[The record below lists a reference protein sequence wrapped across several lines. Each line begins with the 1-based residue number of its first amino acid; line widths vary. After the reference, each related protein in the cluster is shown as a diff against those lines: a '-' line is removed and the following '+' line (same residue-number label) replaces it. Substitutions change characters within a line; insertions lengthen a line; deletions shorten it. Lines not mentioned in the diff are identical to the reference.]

1 MRDKYYQLVKIPSSD
16 DYLNNAD
23 GLRRA
28 ASPEEITAAREKLES
43 RLSPKTANSSASR
56 ELSATQS
63 REQQQKLASIP
74 IKPIELEKL
83 PIPDKQE
90 SSEIYYKNLLSM
102 IDELRTAQQGLEEY
116 SESNHKDEQ
125 SPSAFHEK
133 INTLIAPY
141 PFQDF
146 ILNNAKTKATE
157 NELAESYLG
166 KEKEVLKKLL
176 GYEGTDQK
184 SNPKEVTEYLI
195 HQARIVNILK
205 TIDKSELNLR
215 LSFINH
221 YLQASFKQIM
231 QVEDP
236 IAKEA
241 IFEKTVKFL
250 NTNLIPDSLP
260 SKEKETAEKYIRHL
274 NPVIHQLKKI
284 NEAIPEPTISNENSL
299 ISALKTFVIKNIEEH
314 CENLIRIDNLSASS
328 KIDLFKNYNLLSISS
343 PTLSQQERII
353 KTLDTTDK
361 TDINFRLAL
370 INLYLENNVK
380 EIKNNEKDPIVK
392 KAIFE
397 KTVKFLDTNL
407 IPDSLLPKEAAETYI
422 KQLNP
427 VINSIKEINDA
438 IPEPTMIDKND
449 DSILASKTSLIKNIE
464 EYYENLIRS
473 DNLSASNRIDLFKNN
488 NLLSILSPILSPQ
501 QRIEKTLNTTD
512 RTDINF
518 RLALINLYLENNV
531 KEIETNKE
539 DKETRINKF
548 QETVKFL
555 DIYLLTL
562 ESPKSTKQASD
573 YIDLLK
579 PTLIYLKAL
588 QKSFPENEYPEFQD
602 DKNRS
607 QRSPNDLVDIV
618 TKQAEKI
625 IETSYLTSQSKS
637 DFLNNINTVDILSEN
652 TIKRLNNHL
661 LEYLLNKK
669 DFSISSRQGSTLY
682 PEQTSQDLNPEYQF
696 LSDNKR
702 GVTYDKNILNQVL
715 IQDLGKSITDNPL
728 FFKFLELMIDN
739 TPEHFQKLQ
748 NNALSVNS
756 REDFK
761 TSVLKYLNSATGEKL
776 STAANKPLIEDDMR
790 MIKSLQ
796 ALMLFE
802 DKEIQQS
809 SKGFYL
815 KALQETKFP
824 ETLGTILTQL
834 KLYQNFTGPQTGKS
848 LPINL
853 EDLNNSLQF
862 SPVIKT
868 IELKQLLEKNNVKEL
883 KKDAIG
889 EFILSEHPV
898 TLTETEKNILN
909 ELEQVRANLLARQ
922 QPPLE
927 P

>member
-1 MRDKYYQLVKIPSSD
+1 MIDKSNPALQPDGYFLNNVTRLSAIPS
-16 DYLNNAD
+16 
-23 GLRRA
+23 
-28 ASPEEITAAREKLES
+28 EEIQAERQRLES
-43 RLSPKTANSSASR
+43 RLSPKTANSSDSR

-63 REQQQKLASIP
+63 RERQQKLTSSQHRDNAQSLNEEKKIP
-74 IKPIELEKL
+74 SFQNLRQWPN
-83 PIPDKQE
+83 
-90 SSEIYYKNLLSM
+90 IYYENLESMINLLK
-102 IDELRTAQQGLEEY
+102 TAKQQVEDY
-116 SESNHKDEQ
+116 SSDIKNSK
-125 SPSAFHEK
+125 SPLPFYK
-133 INTLIAPY
+133 IINSLIEPY
-141 PFQDF
+141 PLRDF
-146 ILNNAKTKATE
+146 ISKNIDSGATE
-157 NELAESYLG
+157 GELTASYLD
-166 KEKEVLKKLL
+166 KENNILAKLL
-176 GYEGTDQK
+176 GHEEK
-184 SNPKEVTEYLI
+184 LNSNNYTHKESILSKNPEYLI

-260 SKEKETAEKYIRHL
+260 SKETAEQYIRHL

-284 NEAIPEPTISNENSL
+284 NKAVPEPTISDESSL

-314 CENLIRIDNLSASS
+314 SENLIRIDNLSADS

-343 PTLSQQERII
+343 PILSQQERI
-353 KTLDTTDK
+353 K
-361 TDINFRLAL
+361 
-370 INLYLENNVK
+370 
-380 EIKNNEKDPIVK
+380 
-392 KAIFE
+392 
-397 KTVKFLDTNL
+397 
-407 IPDSLLPKEAAETYI
+407 
-422 KQLNP
+422 
-427 VINSIKEINDA
+427 
-438 IPEPTMIDKND
+438 
-449 DSILASKTSLIKNIE
+449 
-464 EYYENLIRS
+464 
-473 DNLSASNRIDLFKNN
+473 
-488 NLLSILSPILSPQ
+488 
-501 QRIEKTLNTTD
+501 KTLNTTD
-512 RTDINF
+512 KTDINF

-555 DIYLLTL
+555 DAYLLTL
-562 ESPKSTKQASD
+562 APLKSEKQASEH
-573 YIDLLK
+573 IGTLK
-579 PTLIYLKAL
+579 STFKHLKAL
-588 QKSFPENEYPEFQD
+588 KESFPENEYPEYLQGDQD
-602 DKNRS
+602 S
-607 QRSPNDLVDIV
+607 TQRSPIFALKNYLADIV

-625 IETSYLTSQSKS
+625 IETSHLGLISKS
-637 DFLNNINTVDILSEN
+637 AFINNQDINDIAGKG
-652 TIKRLNNHL
+652 TIERLNNDL

-748 NNALSVNS
+748 NNALPVNS

-848 LPINL
+848 LPISL

-883 KKDAIG
+883 KKDANG